1 MLGLYAALCYCSTR
15 LSARPTRSDIM
26 ACWKTKMEITHKWV
40 IIDAASQPASQPAC
54 LPASQPARL
63 PASCASW
70 QQPGRSANPRGS
82 YLLASGVPSTN
93 ADDVHGTRETR
104 MYQTCCHLAI
114 RHEHAPL
121 ARLTINKLWEH
132 AYKDP
137 DGKGVVNFEP
147 TSMRLPDIYIYIY
160 IYTRSQACQIR
171 SGQTRS
177 DQVRSGQG
185 WSLCYVWDDFGINL
199 G

>member
-1 MLGLYAALCYCSTR
+1 MLGLHWMTNWPCWDSMLLYAIARQGRQGSTLLGR
-15 LSARPTRSDIM
+15 ARSARPTRSDIM

-82 YLLASGVPSTN
+82 NLLASGVPSTN

-114 RHEHAPL
+114 RHEHAP
-121 ARLTINKLWEH
+121 
-132 AYKDP
+132 P
-137 DGKGVVNFEP
+137 C
-147 TSMRLPDIYIYIY
+147 TSNTVPSNQHVQLLLLLL
-160 IYTRSQACQIR
+160 
-171 SGQTRS
+171 
-177 DQVRSGQG
+177 
-185 WSLCYVWDDFGINL
+185 LCWQ
-199 G
+199 

>member
-82 YLLASGVPSTN
+82 CASWLDPVRCANPSGLVRN
-93 ADDVHGTRETR
+93 WEDPGRASCACANPSGSCALGT
-104 MYQTCCHLAI
+104 
-114 RHEHAPL
+114 
-121 ARLTINKLWEH
+121 ARLQCEPSGARALPGSANPRTSGLVGSDARIRNQMPGL
-132 AYKDP
+132 
-137 DGKGVVNFEP
+137 GVG
-147 TSMRLPDIYIYIY
+147 
-160 IYTRSQACQIR
+160 CQ
-171 SGQTRS
+171 G
-177 DQVRSGQG
+177 
-185 WSLCYVWDDFGINL
+185 
-199 G
+199 

>member
-26 ACWKTKMEITHKWV
+26 ACWKTKMEITHKWM

-82 YLLASGVPSTN
+82 NLLASGVPSTN

-121 ARLTINKLWEH
+121 ARLTLSLQ
-132 AYKDP
+132 
-137 DGKGVVNFEP
+137 
-147 TSMRLPDIYIYIY
+147 TSMA
-160 IYTRSQACQIR
+160 SC
-171 SGQTRS
+171 
-177 DQVRSGQG
+177 
-185 WSLCYVWDDFGINL
+185 CYCCFCAGSRHVGRKNPRC
-199 G
+199 